1 VASLEAQL
9 CSLSTCSLCAQPLQ
23 SLPDLNKDIPS
34 TTVSPLSPKNNDTNN
49 STDAENTL
57 AEDGLSDIELA
68 DRFRMLSFEP
78 LQNKFFGS
86 ASSFLLIST
95 AIDVRAIHRDTPWL
109 ILCYRS
115 RRNISD
121 DRRHNM

>member
-1 VASLEAQL
+1 MASLEAQL
-9 CSLSTCSLCAQPLQ
+9 RSLSICSLCAQPLQ
-23 SLPDLNKDIPS
+23 SRPDLKKDIPS
-34 TTVSPLSPKNNDTNN
+34 TTVSPFSPKNKDTDN

-57 AEDGLSDIELA
+57 PEDGLSHIELA

-95 AIDVRAIHRDTPWL
+95 AIDVRAIHRDNPWL
-109 ILCYRS
+109 ISCYRS

-121 DRRHNM
+121 DRRRNM